1 MQYLQL
7 SYLIPKIIFFFLIS
21 SVLIGIHISLIEFA
35 YAPNIIIAS
44 ILLVYLSSNLQNAI
58 FYIVVF
64 SIIYGAISIEK
75 IGWVLLIC
83 NIPLFLFMIIESLS
97 LKKDSLI
104 FLILIT
110 ILSESTYNLL
120 LNINNL
126 SSTTFI
132 DLLTYGQNINLIL
145 GNYSLTI
152 ILILLIHK
160 LIQKSGIQRYV

>member
-1 MQYLQL
+1 MRYLQL

-75 IGWVLLIC
+75 IGWVLTKKHY
-83 NIPLFLFMIIESLS
+83 IIQQYVNCFF
-97 LKKDSLI
+97 I
-104 FLILIT
+104 
-110 ILSESTYNLL
+110 N
-120 LNINNL
+120 LNI
-126 SSTTFI
+126 
-132 DLLTYGQNINLIL
+132 
-145 GNYSLTI
+145 
-152 ILILLIHK
+152 
-160 LIQKSGIQRYV
+160 

>member
-83 NIPLFLFMIIESLS
+83 NIPLLREIFTS
-97 LKKDSLI
+97 LKKFVL
-104 FLILIT
+104 
-110 ILSESTYNLL
+110 
-120 LNINNL
+120 
-126 SSTTFI
+126 
-132 DLLTYGQNINLIL
+132 
-145 GNYSLTI
+145 
-152 ILILLIHK
+152 
-160 LIQKSGIQRYV
+160 